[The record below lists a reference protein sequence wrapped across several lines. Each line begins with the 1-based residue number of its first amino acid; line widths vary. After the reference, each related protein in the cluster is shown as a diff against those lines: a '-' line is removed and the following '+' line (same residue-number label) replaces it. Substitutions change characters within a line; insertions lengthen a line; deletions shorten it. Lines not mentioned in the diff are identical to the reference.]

1 MLVGA
6 NLTISNKTLYTYY
19 NKISGYVTKELIE
32 KYNKLYQLN
41 KENKLENNTIVNLT
55 SLSNFPSYKLKNYIE
70 ENNLNITT
78 ARKLD
83 KLDYL
88 IINHEFVQ
96 TSYIDHPLKPFYI
109 IPSDVILKNHLFNK
123 YINSDHWRK
132 IDKIG
137 KESITHYFIHENEY
151 QKLFQLDNNFSIIK
165 DYPLINCIL
174 IENSWGD
181 KKACD
186 SFDYFIDLYE
196 TVSKYNLKIIFDSNI
211 SHEINQ
217 GLYVDEDIFENMLN
231 MLSSGDESNFEIAKE
246 ILANMEYE
254 SSKPYLIYL
263 FNYFYKLK
271 SNRSNNKNYNYL
283 RKQINKNIYLHFT
296 QVYSATFNEFIPV
309 LINKHPEYAQIFM
322 NCFRI
327 HMNSLIKT
335 NTIKEITTH

>member
-109 IPSDVILKNHLFNK
+109 ITSDVILKNHLFNK

-137 KESITHYFIHENEY
+137 KESITHYFI
-151 QKLFQLDNNFSIIK
+151 SI
-165 DYPLINCIL
+165 NG
-174 IENSWGD
+174 S
-181 KKACD
+181 
-186 SFDYFIDLYE
+186 
-196 TVSKYNLKIIFDSNI
+196 
-211 SHEINQ
+211 Q
-217 GLYVDEDIFENMLN
+217 
-231 MLSSGDESNFEIAKE
+231 
-246 ILANMEYE
+246 
-254 SSKPYLIYL
+254 
-263 FNYFYKLK
+263 
-271 SNRSNNKNYNYL
+271 
-283 RKQINKNIYLHFT
+283 
-296 QVYSATFNEFIPV
+296 
-309 LINKHPEYAQIFM
+309 
-322 NCFRI
+322 
-327 HMNSLIKT
+327 NSLIHKFLLF
-335 NTIKEITTH
+335 E